1 MEGNDVGI
9 LPPCSSTWR
18 TAQRRPR
25 CGIRDLCWPLWI
37 PSITLGLLRPG
48 LDRIAISAR
57 TVAVLT
63 CVHAWWT
70 VTLFPNEIAQEVGPA
85 SLVGLDVKVAHAPW
99 VALLGVAPMLLIY
112 VVLERS
118 AATGSWRAWLVVRL
132 QLLVAT
138 TVLAAELRIASL
150 STLFVGE
157 PEPLMVVPII
167 GLVIVFAAQAMLRR
181 RQLSTQPSI
190 GTT

>member
-1 MEGNDVGI
+1 
-9 LPPCSSTWR
+9 
-18 TAQRRPR
+18 
-25 CGIRDLCWPLWI
+25 
-37 PSITLGLLRPG
+37 
-48 LDRIAISAR
+48 
-57 TVAVLT
+57 
-63 CVHAWWT
+63 
-70 VTLFPNEIAQEVGPA
+70 
-85 SLVGLDVKVAHAPW
+85 
-99 VALLGVAPMLLIY
+99 MLLIY